1 MPIRP
6 SKNVAAK
13 YLEFDPAFLEEAE
26 TFAKKR
32 GQSFKSVV
40 VEALKRHMANP
51 PPLPADIP
59 LPPVPASEPESA
71 EKPAGK
77 RRKK

>member
-13 YLEFDPAFLEEAE
+13 YLEFDPVFLADVEAFAE
-26 TFAKKR
+26 NR
-32 GQSFKSVV
+32 GQSFKAVV

-51 PPLPADIP
+51 PPLPSEVP
-59 LPPVPASEPESA
+59 LPPVPVPADD
-71 EKPAGK
+71 KPAGK
-77 RRKK
+77 SKRARK